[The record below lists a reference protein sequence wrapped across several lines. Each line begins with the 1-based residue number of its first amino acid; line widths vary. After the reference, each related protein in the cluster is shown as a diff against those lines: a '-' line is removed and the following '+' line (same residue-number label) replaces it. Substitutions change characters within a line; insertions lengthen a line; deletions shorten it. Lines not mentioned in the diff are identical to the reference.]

1 MIDLQPSSLHSPLT
15 NNMVGTDDVDDKRE
29 GVLKKNEGNDLDEG
43 YLKSEV
49 ESVFKDFFRR
59 DWSL

>member
-1 MIDLQPSSLHSPLT
+1 
-15 NNMVGTDDVDDKRE
+15 MVGTDDVDDKRE